1 MANSSG
7 NNFSSFHSQ
16 LRKCWDTEFGWHL
29 LPKNITEGCAAVGS
43 LLDVPPLA
51 LLSGILGLLSFAIA
65 HAQVEVP
72 NTLWR
77 EPAILWLAIVMPTG
91 TGKSTIYRYL
101 TDILRKVRTK
111 LENEDMVLKNWLLSD
126 QNFEKLG
133 ELMAKN
139 DGKVLGLCDELTNLL
154 SQVNLYSGAKGL
166 LDTHEFTKVL
176 ELFSGTAWSR
186 QTVSGNATFN
196 MPRTCLT
203 LCGMTQPITAFSLI
217 VDKNNFSKGLASRF
231 LWIFPRPVF
240 NNFSS
245 LQIHA
250 NEECS
255 TTATEFTSIIEDLL
269 VMIFKEKAR
278 LTDPSEAITYRVQI
292 TERKVFPE
300 AYNECQSI
308 LKKNCLEDS
317 FLCALYSK
325 AKGQYLRLALPLH
338 ALFLQRP
345 LPDALP
351 RQIPEPVLEAS
362 IAFAKLCIQHTALV
376 AGTNVNGEREA
387 VGENVDITQLDNN
400 DNNKL
405 QQVVLSSPGHVVSG
419 SKMILVNKF
428 RQRGGKQTVL
438 NVFNSLV
445 QKKLGTLL
453 QGRKGTVFF
462 LKKNT
467 EVLGADDLL
476 AFIRELHNLG
486 ITLAAYQGAFKND
499 THATAIEAAT
509 AFSKLTEH
517 QNPNKKRKTTYTSIP
532 STSDDA

>member
-1 MANSSG
+1 
-7 NNFSSFHSQ
+7 
-16 LRKCWDTEFGWHL
+16 
-29 LPKNITEGCAAVGS
+29 
-43 LLDVPPLA
+43 
-51 LLSGILGLLSFAIA
+51 
-65 HAQVEVP
+65 
-72 NTLWR
+72 
-77 EPAILWLAIVMPTG
+77 
-91 TGKSTIYRYL
+91 
-101 TDILRKVRTK
+101 
-111 LENEDMVLKNWLLSD
+111 
-126 QNFEKLG
+126 
-133 ELMAKN
+133 
-139 DGKVLGLCDELTNLL
+139 
-154 SQVNLYSGAKGL
+154 
-166 LDTHEFTKVL
+166 
-176 ELFSGTAWSR
+176 
-186 QTVSGNATFN
+186 
-196 MPRTCLT
+196 
-203 LCGMTQPITAFSLI
+203 
-217 VDKNNFSKGLASRF
+217 
-231 LWIFPRPVF
+231 
-240 NNFSS
+240 
-245 LQIHA
+245 
-250 NEECS
+250 
-255 TTATEFTSIIEDLL
+255 
-269 VMIFKEKAR
+269 MIFKEKAR

-467 EVLGADDLL
+467 EVLGAGDLL
-476 AFIRELHNLG
+476 AFVRELHNLG

-499 THATAIEAAT
+499 THPTAIEAAT
-509 AFSKLTEH
+509 ALSKLTEH
-517 QNPNKKRKTTYTSIP
+517 RNPNKKRKTTDTFIP
-532 STSDDA
+532 STSDVA

>member
-1 MANSSG
+1 MATSSG

-126 QNFEKLG
+126 QNVEKLG

-154 SQVNLYSGAKGL
+154 SQVNLHSGAKGL

-186 QTVSGNATFN
+186 QTVSGNANFN

-203 LCGMTQPITAFSLI
+203 LCGMTKPTTAFSLI

-255 TTATEFTSIIEDLL
+255 TTATEFTSI
-269 VMIFKEKAR
+269 V
-278 LTDPSEAITYRVQI
+278 
-292 TERKVFPE
+292 
-300 AYNECQSI
+300 
-308 LKKNCLEDS
+308 
-317 FLCALYSK
+317 ALYSK

-376 AGTNVNGEREA
+376 AGTSVNGEREA